1 MKKTFFALL
10 CLILCI
16 GLFSCGAREETPS
29 STESPGGNE
38 SPSEFDIDIKLVD
51 LLNEI
56 KKSPSGY
63 NDKEVTILGTILLE
77 DSTVFLVNYYKKH
90 IGNTALDRYNFEM
103 DLSSGEKIEI
113 RILSEIELAVV
124 ETGDYAEIVGT
135 VKIQDGNFYLDNCKC
150 SIIATLQERS

>member
-38 SPSEFDIDIKLVD
+38 SSSEFDTDIKIVD

-56 KKSPSGY
+56 KKSPSEY
-63 NDKEVTILGTILLE
+63 NDKEVTISGTILLE
-77 DSTVFLVNYYKKH
+77 DSTVFLVNYYEKH
-90 IGNTALDRYNFEM
+90 IGKTDMDRYYFKIN
-103 DLSSGEKIEI
+103 LSRREKIEI

-150 SIIATLQERS
+150 SIIATQQERS